1 MVLGDVDGV
10 PSTPQTGPNKGY
22 KTWGEPLLSQSGLLS
37 SAGSEAICF
46 LPSSPPGIAK
56 YTLYIKG
63 QNTFNI
69 LRMLANYRCFVPFRE
84 STYSWKKCQIFT
96 AKYCNG
102 LLDLGGSPPLHEMP
116 AATVSLKVL
125 TADCSSVWKL
135 SASSSAVG
143 ETDTHHGTFNK

>member
-1 MVLGDVDGV
+1 MFC
-10 PSTPQTGPNKGY
+10 T
-22 KTWGEPLLSQSGLLS
+22 
-37 SAGSEAICF
+37 I
-46 LPSSPPGIAK
+46 PGI
-56 YTLYIKG
+56 YFFLV
-63 QNTFNI
+63 F
-69 LRMLANYRCFVPFRE
+69 LVF
-84 STYSWKKCQIFT
+84 QIFT

>member
-84 STYSWKKCQIFT
+84 STYSWKKYQIFT

-125 TADCSSVWKL
+125 TAVCSSVWKL
-135 SASSSAVG
+135 SASSSAVR

>member
-116 AATVSLKVL
+116 AATVKSQSF
-125 TADCSSVWKL
+125 DC
-135 SASSSAVG
+135 
-143 ETDTHHGTFNK
+143 

>member
-84 STYSWKKCQIFT
+84 STYSWKK
-96 AKYCNG
+96 
-102 LLDLGGSPPLHEMP
+102 
-116 AATVSLKVL
+116 SL
-125 TADCSSVWKL
+125 
-135 SASSSAVG
+135 
-143 ETDTHHGTFNK
+143 F

>member
-84 STYSWKKCQIFT
+84 STYSWKKYQIFT

-125 TADCSSVWKL
+125 TADCSSFGKL
-135 SASSSAVG
+135 SASSSAAG